1 MELRDHPL
9 LSFGGHH
16 SWPPAWTW
24 IGGKSDKYLTGE
36 IGVLKELRMPESP
49 AKKFYMIIEYE
60 ESLYMGCL
68 LTREPAFCGQI
79 FTLLQDQRGRSIQS
93 IGSLDVTHL
102 L

>member
-24 IGGKSDKYLTGE
+24 IGGKSDRYLTGE

-68 LTREPAFCGQI
+68 LTREPAFCGQKA
-79 FTLLQDQRGRSIQS
+79 
-93 IGSLDVTHL
+93 GSRVRRHPIYKDSSYSMIM
-102 L
+102 